1 MNRLLIR
8 GGRVIDPQNNTDTTA
23 DVHLVDGKVA
33 QVGSIKPSDADGTP
47 TIDATG
53 LLVTPGLIDI
63 HVHFR
68 EPGQEQKETI
78 ATGAAA
84 AIAGGFTSVC
94 CMPNTTPAIDDD
106 ASIDFVYERA
116 KRANLANVFPTG
128 CLTKNRA
135 GEELAEIALMAQR
148 GAVAFTDDGTGIA
161 SAGMMARAM
170 TYVAMTGR
178 AIFQHCEDPSLG
190 GGAMNA
196 GPLATRLGLPGWP
209 GLAEELMI
217 QRDIMIASN
226 QNYKTRWHA
235 QHMTTA
241 NGAELLRRAKH
252 DAGEH
257 ADRITGEVSPHHLL
271 LTEDACTEYDT
282 HAKMNPPL
290 RTHADIEALL
300 AAVAD
305 RTITILA
312 TDHAPHTAEEK
323 DMEFEDAPYGIIG
336 LEPALAL
343 YIKALIE
350 TETIDWPRL
359 IEMMTIRGADICD
372 LQGRG
377 HLTPGAFAD
386 VTLIDPKLNWTID
399 ADNFAGKAR
408 NCPFHGQNVTGRA
421 IATIVSG
428 DIKLLRDTDRL
439 SGTDTTPPADEAALA
454 ALADHRSNLAPA
466 QL

>member
-8 GGRVIDPQNNTDTTA
+8 GGHLIDPQNNIDTQA
-23 DVHLVDGKVA
+23 DILLVDGRVA
-33 QVGSIKPSDADGTP
+33 NVGTVPPSEADGTP
-47 TIDATG
+47 TLDASG

-106 ASIDFVYERA
+106 ASIDFIDERA
-116 KRANLANVFPTG
+116 HRANLANVFATG
-128 CLTKNRA
+128 CLTRNRA

-148 GAVAFTDDGTGIA
+148 GAVAFTDDGTGVA
-161 SAGMMARAM
+161 SADLMAKAM
-170 TYVAMTGR
+170 TYVGMTGR
-178 AIFQHCEDPSLG
+178 AVFQHCEDPTLG

-217 QRDIMIASN
+217 QRDLMIARS
-226 QNYKTRWHA
+226 QNYHTRWHA

-252 DAGEH
+252 DAGDNAH
-257 ADRITGEVSPHHLL
+257 RITGEVSPHHLL
-271 LTEDACTEYDT
+271 LTEEACAEYDT

-290 RTHADIEALL
+290 RTTADIEALRQ
-300 AAVAD
+300 AVAD

-323 DMEFEDAPYGIIG
+323 ALEFEDAPYGIIG

-343 YIKALIE
+343 YIKALIDAG
-350 TETIDWPRL
+350 TIDWPRL
-359 IEMMTIRGADICD
+359 IEMMTIRGAELCNLD
-372 LQGRG
+372 GRG
-377 HLTPGAFAD
+377 HLATGAHAD
-386 VTLIDPKLNWTID
+386 VTLIDPNLNWTID
-399 ADNFAGKAR
+399 AHAFAGKAA
-408 NCPFHGQNVTGRA
+408 NCPFHGWNVRGRA
-421 IATIVSG
+421 VATIVSG
-428 DIKLLRDTDRL
+428 DIKLLRDADRL
-439 SGTDTTPPADEAALA
+439 SDATATPPADEAALA
-454 ALADHRSNLAPA
+454 TFAAERAAAPPR
-466 QL
+466 QG